1 VSLAAPPDH
10 LHSLSGLEG
19 RRSTRID
26 RTVPLVVLGQTKT
39 GLAFQEKTSTV
50 SFNLHGCRYPSRHEY
65 PIGASVGL
73 RVLQPDGESI
83 SPVIRAF
90 VKSVHPPASPRELFQ
105 VGVEL
110 ESPANIWNVS
120 PAPSD
125 WNRLLAGSTSSAG
138 MATAVAPALEPPAPA
153 DAPTVFAPA
162 PAPTAGPAEA
172 RTSQVTEFPSPSPAA
187 AAAQPAK
194 ESSPSKPER
203 VAITIDQLVSAMQ
216 GKLQAAAEKVVQN
229 TLATHLDEAIN
240 AALATHL
247 DEAINAALATHL
259 DEAINAALAAPIDGA
274 INDAL
279 ARIEGVRE
287 RNLQQLGEFS
297 EQRMESLMRASR
309 EEILGHLESRL
320 GEVQTQ
326 WEEQQNAYRAQA
338 EEIAERLKKLAA
350 DAQRHLADTQ
360 KFLDKVS
367 REIEPQTRGRL
378 DESLGQATE
387 QFEAAADR
395 ISDRQL
401 VRVMESTRMVT
412 REAAAQMDARVA
424 ESRALLHSAAGN
436 TLEEFRRQAEV
447 QVDLAIS
454 ETTERVR
461 SALNALD
468 AENRV
473 ACEARRRSMVDD
485 VTRATEQST
494 EQFRSGIKAFLYSCL
509 VAAVGAVDEHAKTTL
524 DGLVKDPHS
533 APRAITDA
541 PAAPPID
548 EHSTS

>member
-1 VSLAAPPDH
+1 VSLAAPPEH

-26 RTVPLVVLGQTKT
+26 RNVPLVVLGQTRT
-39 GLAFQEKTSTV
+39 GLSFQEKTSTV

-65 PIGASVGL
+65 PIGSSVGL
-73 RVLQPDGESI
+73 RVLQPDGETI

-90 VKSVHPPASPRELFQ
+90 VKSIHLPASPRELFQ

-120 PAPSD
+120 PPPSD
-125 WNRLLAGSTSSAG
+125 WNRLLGGSTSSAG
-138 MATAVAPALEPPAPA
+138 MATAAAPALEPAEPPAAANAFPSA
-153 DAPTVFAPA
+153 PGPNGDDAK
-162 PAPTAGPAEA
+162 
-172 RTSQVTEFPSPSPAA
+172 TSQVTEFPPPAA
-187 AAAQPAK
+187 AGAQPAK
-194 ESSPSKPER
+194 ETAPSKPER
-203 VAITIDQLVSAMQ
+203 VVITIDQLIAAMQ

-229 TLATHLDEAIN
+229 ALAEHLDE
-240 AALATHL
+240 
-247 DEAINAALATHL
+247 
-259 DEAINAALAAPIDGA
+259 A

-297 EQRMESLMRASR
+297 EQRLESLMRSSR

-320 GEVQTQ
+320 GEVQSR
-326 WEEQQNAYRAQA
+326 WEEQHNAYRAQS
-338 EEIAERLKKLAA
+338 EEIAQRLEKLAA
-350 DAQRHLADTQ
+350 DTQHHLSQTQ
-360 KFLDKVS
+360 NFIEKVR
-367 REIEPQTRGRL
+367 REIEPRTRGRL

-387 QFEAAADR
+387 QFEASADR

-401 VRVMESTRMVT
+401 VRVMEATRMVA
-412 REAAAQMDARVA
+412 REAAAQLDARVA
-424 ESRALLHSAAGN
+424 ESRALLHSAASS

-461 SALNALD
+461 SALTALD

-473 ACEARRRSMVDD
+473 ACDTRRRTMIDD
-485 VTRATEQST
+485 VTRTTEQST

-509 VAAVGAVDEHAKTTL
+509 VAAVGAVDEHAKATL
-524 DGLVKDPHS
+524 DGMVKDPVGT
-533 APRAITDA
+533 PRTIGDITDISDITKI
-541 PAAPPID
+541 PPDD
-548 EHSTS
+548 EKPN